1 MVRKYRVRD
10 AGIRDLGLLDSALHR
25 PQSGYYGDLADMA
38 CALFESLLM
47 NRPFVDGNKR
57 VAFFSK
63 DAFLRLNGW
72 RLKVD
77 AAEANTF
84 LRGLL
89 SRGQADFAHLLPW
102 IRASLVRL

>member
-1 MVRKYRVRD
+1 MVRKHRVRD

-57 VAFFSK
+57 VAFSPQMRFC
-63 DAFLRLNGW
+63 D
-72 RLKVD
+72 
-77 AAEANTF
+77 
-84 LRGLL
+84 
-89 SRGQADFAHLLPW
+89 
-102 IRASLVRL
+102 